1 METLR
6 PAPASGMKLS
16 ETPSVANCTENA
28 NPTCRP
34 DDPGQATADSDHPPD
49 ASCKKV
55 PTDGSFKLEDWLS
68 EAGLSAASHKNNNN
82 VEILSTAMHVLQRA
96 DVMLQGLAQADGRAG
111 DAEQRP
117 AGGGRPDGAHE
128 RPPSE
133 PPWAPYRRDAD
144 GLPSARSPRAP
155 PCNPLAVRLSRL
167 GGYDG
172 NAQPWR
178 GGVGQLPRP
187 PAVAAESE
195 KRRSADGAPTRWGAQ
210 AERPDCGPPAAVAC
224 GRPARPALLKLDG
237 REDVEKR
244 RRRRQLK
251 AFQVRFKDLCDDA
264 DEGGGGSAAAK
275 DGDGGGR
282 AVQADARP
290 EMDAEPRR
298 TLVSKVPTSRRFFRP
313 LHSRL
318 GERTLHSSATQTAA
332 AAVAT
337 APSGD
342 GAGSAQHVAAPNACC
357 PGSARGA
364 RCGQWLD
371 DGPQPAPADAEYQP
385 SSSSANGESRAVAN
399 VLNVAGAAH
408 VKNHQPVETACGARW
423 LPATTS
429 AMEPTQKFS
438 GDAQMNGDWR
448 TSPIARTTS
457 PCRDGCVK
465 PKDRLNSSQTN
476 ASSSPSTGIG
486 ASDTRASD
494 VTGVQPQGGERG
506 GQETSAAAVSPPA
519 CSDAEVG
526 RTDEA
531 VGQGAGSSCAREEPE
546 PRRDTLNGASPN
558 GSAAEERERA
568 VRPGESQASADR
580 EGRGGAS
587 DAEAPPRND
596 ARRGEEASGD
606 AGAKGDAGGPENER
620 KDESRT
626 APVAGEGTSGGVGGG
641 SGSGG
646 GSGGGGESQAS
657 QNEVNALR
665 ERLAAMEEVLRAS
678 QDTIKLLLEVIR
690 QLERADATRRGVA
703 YRTGQ
708 DTNNCATCRRSACI
722 IYSVEHDFRQ
732 QESMLHQALTP
743 PRGCRAATALPSPH
757 ALLPPALPPAVAA
770 APDPCQDG
778 QDLQPTMAAAAA
790 SVAPSDRHG
799 GPQPR
804 GAARKNGKGCFWFL

>member
-6 PAPASGMKLS
+6 PAPAGGMKLS

-55 PTDGSFKLEDWLS
+55 PTDGRFKLEDWLS
-68 EAGLSAASHKNNNN
+68 EAGLSAASHENNNN

-111 DAEQRP
+111 DEERRV
-117 AGGGRPDGAHE
+117 AGAGRPDGVRE

-133 PPWAPYRRDAD
+133 PPWAPYGRDAD

-155 PCNPLAVRLSRL
+155 PCNPLAARLSRL

-178 GGVGQLPRP
+178 GSVGQPPRS

-195 KRRSADGAPTRWGAQ
+195 KWRS
-210 AERPDCGPPAAVAC
+210 AERPDRGPPAAVTC

-264 DEGGGGSAAAK
+264 DEGGGGGSSAAAK
-275 DGDGGGR
+275 DGEGR
-282 AVQADARP
+282 VATQADARP
-290 EMDAEPRR
+290 EVDAEPRR

-332 AAVAT
+332 A
-337 APSGD
+337 PPED
-342 GAGSAQHVAAPNACC
+342 GAGSAQNVAAPNACC

-371 DGPQPAPADAEYQP
+371 DGPRRAPADTEYRP
-385 SSSSANGESRAVAN
+385 SSSSANGEPRAVAN
-399 VLNVAGAAH
+399 VLNAAGAAH
-408 VKNHQPVETACGARW
+408 VKIHRPVETACGARW

-429 AMEPTQKFS
+429 ATEPTKKLC
-438 GDAQMNGDWR
+438 GDAQMNGDWP
-448 TSPIARTTS
+448 TSPIARRTS
-457 PCRDGCVK
+457 PCRDGGVK
-465 PKDRLNSSQTN
+465 PKDRLNSAQTN
-476 ASSSPSTGIG
+476 ASSSPSTSIG

-494 VTGVQPQGGERG
+494 VTGVQPPGVERG
-506 GQETSAAAVSPPA
+506 GQETSVAAVSPPA
-519 CSDAEVG
+519 CSDVEVG
-526 RTDEA
+526 QADEA
-531 VGQGAGSSCAREEPE
+531 VGQAAGSSCTRKEPE
-546 PRRDTLNGASPN
+546 PRRDTLNGAAPD
-558 GSAAEERERA
+558 GSATEERGRA
-568 VRPGESQASADR
+568 ARPGESQASADR
-580 EGRGGAS
+580 EERGGAS
-587 DAEAPPRND
+587 DAEAMPRND

-606 AGAKGDAGGPENER
+606 AGAKGDAGGPENEP

-626 APVAGEGTSGGVGGG
+626 APVTGEGTSGVGGG
-641 SGSGG
+641 SGSGGGGGG

-690 QLERADATRRGVA
+690 QLERADATRRGV
-703 YRTGQ
+703 
-708 DTNNCATCRRSACI
+708 
-722 IYSVEHDFRQ
+722 EHDFRQ

-757 ALLPPALPPAVAA
+757 ALLLPALPPPAA
-770 APDPCQDG
+770 TPDPCQEG
-778 QDLQPTMAAAAA
+778 QDLRPTMAAA